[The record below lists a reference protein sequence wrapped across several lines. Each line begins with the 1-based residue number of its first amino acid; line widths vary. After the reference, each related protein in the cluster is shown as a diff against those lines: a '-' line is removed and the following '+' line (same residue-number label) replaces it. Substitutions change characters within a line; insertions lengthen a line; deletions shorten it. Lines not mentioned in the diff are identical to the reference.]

1 MVLHFYI
8 SFGWKQQER
17 IENDR
22 NNATAYTNSRLNE
35 VGKEINQL
43 LPAIEN
49 QGGNGDKGDHHHD
62 YLDYYEHLLRS
73 FRDRSFSL
81 LEIGI
86 NMGYS
91 LVTWV
96 RRYPQV
102 RVTGI
107 DIDLSRWVRHKDQ
120 FRLSPSEEER
130 LRVIEGDATSSSILP
145 YLTGSYDVILD
156 DGSHTPQDMI
166 AAFES
171 LFPTKLK
178 NGGIY
183 IVEDVHC
190 DGDMI
195 RFIRYAQDLFPF
207 VYKSPSWDGCRML
220 SGSETIRNE
229 SKEDWRYM
237 IREIIIHRDIVVF
250 TKESPIR

>member
-1 MVLHFYI
+1 MDYHRLV
-8 SFGWKQQER
+8 E
-17 IENDR
+17 
-22 NNATAYTNSRLNE
+22 AYTNSRLNE
-35 VGKEINQL
+35 VGKEINEL
-43 LPAIEN
+43 LPAIDN
-49 QGGNGDKGDHHHD
+49 YGGSGDKGDHHHD
-62 YLDYYEHLLRS
+62 YLDYYEHLLGS
-73 FRDRSFSL
+73 FRDRTFFL

-96 RRYPQV
+96 RRYPHV

-107 DIDLSRWVRHKDQ
+107 DIDLSRWVQHKDQ
-120 FRLSPSEEER
+120 FRLSPTEESR
-130 LRVIEGDATSSSILP
+130 LRIIQGDATSSSILP
-145 YLTGSYDVILD
+145 HLTGSYDVILD
-156 DGSHTPQDMI
+156 DGSHTHQDMI
-166 AAFES
+166 AAFEL

-178 NGGIY
+178 TGGIY

-195 RFIRYAQDLFPF
+195 RFIQYAQDLFPF
-207 VYKSPSWDGCRML
+207 VYKNPSWDGCRML
-220 SGSETIRNE
+220 SGRKTIKDK

-250 TKESPIR
+250 TKEA